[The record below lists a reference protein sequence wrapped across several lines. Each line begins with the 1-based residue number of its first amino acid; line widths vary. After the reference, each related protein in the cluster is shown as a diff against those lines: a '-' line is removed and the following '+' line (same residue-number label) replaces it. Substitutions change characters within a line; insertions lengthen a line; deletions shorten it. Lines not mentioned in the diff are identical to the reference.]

1 MECELIIYIR
11 QRWTDFRLSW
21 NKTYYPAATPLKRLK
36 VREHLLDK
44 IWLPDIRITN
54 LKEMNQFEKF
64 GGINMNIHP
73 SGTVYYSQLALIRI
87 HCPMDLRNFPM
98 DQQTCCLN
106 FSSYA
111 YAKSLLTFVLQK
123 KEILPVHLPQ
133 FEFVEAKE
141 CVVENQEKLK
151 VKRISVALIF
161 KRRSGYYILQ
171 IYIPSMSLVF
181 LSWLVFLMD
190 PADIANRLV
199 LVTTMLVSMVFL
211 HTQMNTSLPPVS
223 YAKAADWFVLVS
235 FGFILVALLETS
247 WVYRTSTR
255 TSKKSKPMK
264 NYRTSFQ
271 LCMRQNEDEISAPH
285 NQDKKSSSFE
295 RNTSRKEYNSLSKVI
310 DKLSL
315 VLFPLM
321 YGGFN
326 IFYWFYFM
334 K

>member
-1 MECELIIYIR
+1 
-11 QRWTDFRLSW
+11 
-21 NKTYYPAATPLKRLK
+21 
-36 VREHLLDK
+36 
-44 IWLPDIRITN
+44 
-54 LKEMNQFEKF
+54 MNQFEKF
-64 GGINMNIHP
+64 GGINMNIYP
-73 SGTVYYSQLALIRI
+73 SGRVYYSQLALIRI
-87 HCPMDLRNFPM
+87 HCPMNLRNFPM
-98 DQQTCCLN
+98 DEQICFLN

-111 YAKSLLTFVLQK
+111 YGKSLLTFVLQK
-123 KEILPVHLPQ
+123 KEVHRVNLPQ
-133 FEFVEAKE
+133 FEFVETKE
-141 CVVENQEKLK
+141 CVVENEEKLK
-151 VKRISVALIF
+151 AKRISVALIF
-161 KRRSGYYILQ
+161 KRRLGYYILQ

-181 LSWLVFLMD
+181 LSWLAFLMD

-235 FGFILVALLETS
+235 FGFILLALLETS

-255 TSKKSKPMK
+255 TSTKSKPMK
-264 NYRTSFQ
+264 NHRTSFQ
-271 LCMRQNEDEISAPH
+271 LYTRQNQDEISAP
-285 NQDKKSSSFE
+285 DKEDERPSNEQSFE
-295 RNTSRKEYNSLSKVI
+295 RNTSRKEYISLSKVI